1 MFNRPTFAMPKI
13 DRRMFGGVLFAWMIP
28 MLGGKRVVAQPASP
42 LIFREFLAKLKAAG
56 IDVDRR
62 YDVETQYDLQGNM
75 SRHYKVEP
83 PHLPG

>member
-1 MFNRPTFAMPKI
+1 MLSRLTFATREI

-28 MLGGKRVVAQPASP
+28 MLGGKRVMAQPASP
-42 LIFREFLAKLKAAG
+42 LSFREFLAKLKAAG

-62 YDVETQYDLQGNM
+62 YAVETQYDLRGNM
-75 SRHYKVEP
+75 TRHYKVEA